1 MGKKNSLEA
10 KRKRKELKK
19 KKRKL
24 QLQQQKKQVAKKNE
38 HIFSLANAHKQSV
51 NQITGGKVVSDK
63 CEWKETTKIK
73 TGIFRTKEITFFNF
87 FNWVSSQDTRSQ
99 KNTVSY
105 AQVECFV
112 DMVSELRY
120 DKLERWN
127 DYKNHEDNE
136 LKKQCKSKSYTVES
150 LVTILGI
157 IISMTGDYGQS
168 SNAFVDY
175 FMSMKDRIKCK
186 KLKFALLTRIYQVDS
201 RFVDFEELKELR
213 SGFSFEE
220 MIQICNRNNN
230 YFSKK
235 EYLKYLDKWTR
246 DITKLQDEQ
255 GFLTVYRSFRI
266 NRGEKIRQGLKRE
279 CQSLE
284 HGKGNSFT
292 FKKVIALKVNAYI
305 NTYMIKRYLGLK
317 GRNNE
322 DKLAKDVLTG
332 SFINKGVINGFDDDD
347 RSKDTFGVIA
357 EFKIKKDD
365 IVVFSESLSES
376 EVIMDYKKAKL
387 IDYTFTNIIHFF
399 ATSIASSLYD
409 STKMSGLAGTQH
421 NANLYMNADRIFDI
435 VYWHTSQYFKN
446 NKSEL
451 RNSVRNGQVTKD
463 ALINIIR
470 RVIGDD
476 TKSDDELGIIYVNWK
491 DRSLVNKNSFGIKD
505 SEIFQSVGF
514 TYGETIVGL
523 VNTDSEYWNCASTT
537 GLRQTKKKAEF
548 WELKYE
554 NAYDIKNRIKK

>member
-1 MGKKNSLEA
+1 MGKKNSLDV
-10 KRKRKELKK
+10 KRKRKELKEK
-19 KKRKL
+19 KIKQ

-38 HIFSLANAHKQSV
+38 HIFSLANAHTQSV
-51 NQITGGKVVSDK
+51 NQITGGKVVSHDK
-63 CEWKETTKIK
+63 CLWKQTTKIK
-73 TGIFRTKEITFFNF
+73 TGIFGTKEITFFNF
-87 FNWVSSQDTRSQ
+87 FYWVSSQDTRSH
-99 KNTVSY
+99 KNTISY

-127 DYKNHEDNE
+127 DYKTKDDEQ
-136 LKKQCKSKSYTVES
+136 LKKQSMLKSYTVES
-150 LVTILGI
+150 LVSIVGI
-157 IISMTGDYGQS
+157 TVSMTGDYGQS

-230 YFSKK
+230 FFSKK

-292 FKKVIALKVNAYI
+292 FKKVIALKVSAYI
-305 NTYMIKRYLGLK
+305 NTYMIKRYLGFK

-332 SFINKGVINGFDDDD
+332 SFMNKGVINAFDDDD

-387 IDYTFTNIIHFF
+387 IDYTFMNIIHFF
-399 ATSIASSLYD
+399 ATSIAYSLYD
-409 STKMSGLAGTQH
+409 NTKMSGLEGTQH

-435 VYWHTSQYFKN
+435 VYWHTSQHFKN

-451 RNSVRNGQVTKD
+451 RNAVRNGQVSRE
-463 ALINIIR
+463 ALIKIIGR
-470 RVIGDD
+470 IDEK
-476 TKSDDELGIIYVNWK
+476 KSDDEMGIIHVNWK
-491 DRSLVNKNSFGIKD
+491 EKGLVNKNSFGIKD

-514 TYGETIVGL
+514 TLDDTIVGL
-523 VNTDSEYWNCASTT
+523 INTDSEYWNCASTT
-537 GLRQTKKKAEF
+537 GLRQTKKKSEF
-548 WELKYE
+548 WELQYVD
-554 NAYDIKNRIKK
+554 AYDYKNRVKIK